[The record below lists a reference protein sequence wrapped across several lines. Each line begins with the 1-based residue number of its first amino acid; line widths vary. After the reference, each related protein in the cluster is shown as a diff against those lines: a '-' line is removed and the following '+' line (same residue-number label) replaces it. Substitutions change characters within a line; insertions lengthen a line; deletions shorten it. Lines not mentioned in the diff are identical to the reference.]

1 MRPADQDGLEVHA
14 SKDLVESLGLDISS
28 SSADESSP
36 IKANKKKRK
45 RPLGF
50 SGSAGQE
57 FVHSV
62 HKRKIVSWWLKYLSG
77 VFLFLHGVL

>member
-1 MRPADQDGLEVHA
+1 MRPVEQDGLEVHA
-14 SKDLVESLGLDISS
+14 SKDLVESLGLEISS

-36 IKANKKKRK
+36 IKANRRKRK

-50 SGSAGQE
+50 SGTAGQE

-62 HKRKIVSWWLKYLSG
+62 HKRKIVP
-77 VFLFLHGVL
+77 